1 MDMHGL
7 QICNLCQGYIAV
19 TEKQAVWF
27 GNQDYHFTCYQ
38 EQVHVLVTQQ
48 VALARQTSWRESD
61 RTLSLSRV
69 MGS

>member
-7 QICNLCQGYIAV
+7 QICDLCQGYIAIAE
-19 TEKQAVWF
+19 TKAIRF
-27 GNQDYHFTCYQ
+27 GNQDYHVACYQ
-38 EQVHVLVTQQ
+38 EQIHILMTQQ

-61 RTLSLSRV
+61 RALSLSRV